1 MLLIKNL
8 LRSKGNIDMKQDKVR
23 KLEDKINKD
32 YNNITGIVVLKD
44 GKIQYEN
51 YFNGC
56 SSESTIHVYSV
67 TKSIVSILIGIAIDK
82 GYIKSVDQKVLDFFP
97 NYIVKKRE
105 KSIQNITLKN
115 LITMTAPYKYIIP
128 PYIKYFTSNDM
139 VNFSLNYLGGLGKIG
154 KFKYTPLIGPDI
166 LSGILVNATG
176 KSLLD
181 FARENLFTPLGIN
194 IDGNIRFNSKEEQLA
209 FNNATNISGWVVDSC
224 GINTAGWGL
233 ALSPMDMAKIGQ
245 LYLDAGIYNGKQI
258 VSTKWIKEST
268 TEHSRWKKLNLPYGY
283 LWWIN
288 NDIEDGFAA
297 MGDGG
302 NVIYVNKDRNIV
314 VAITSLFKRNVT
326 DRIDFI
332 KNYIEPIFE

>member
-1 MLLIKNL
+1 
-8 LRSKGNIDMKQDKVR
+8 
-23 KLEDKINKD
+23 
-32 YNNITGIVVLKD
+32 
-44 GKIQYEN
+44 
-51 YFNGC
+51 
-56 SSESTIHVYSV
+56 
-67 TKSIVSILIGIAIDK
+67 
-82 GYIKSVDQKVLDFFP
+82 
-97 NYIVKKRE
+97 
-105 KSIQNITLKN
+105 
-115 LITMTAPYKYIIP
+115 
-128 PYIKYFTSNDM
+128 M

-166 LSGILVNATG
+166 LSGILVNVTG

-194 IDGNIRFNSKEEQLA
+194 IYGNIRFNSKEEQLA

-233 ALSPMDMAKIGQ
+233 TLSSMDMAKIGK
-245 LYLDAGIYNGKQI
+245 LYLDGCIYNGKQI
-258 VSTKWIKEST
+258 VSRKWIEEST

>member
-1 MLLIKNL
+1 
-8 LRSKGNIDMKQDKVR
+8 MKQDKVR

-32 YNNITGIVVLKD
+32 YNNIAGIVVLKD
-44 GKIQYEN
+44 GEIQYEN

-56 SSESTIHVYSV
+56 SRESTIHIYSV

-82 GYIKSVDQKVLDFFP
+82 GYIKSVNQKVLDFFP

-139 VNFSLNYLGGLGKIG
+139 VNFSLDYLGGLGKIG

-166 LSGILVNATG
+166 LSGILANVTG
-176 KSLLD
+176 QSVLD

-194 IDGNIRFNSKEEQLA
+194 IYGNIRFNSKEEQLA

-233 ALSPMDMAKIGQ
+233 TLSSMDMAKIGQ
-245 LYLDAGIYNGKQI
+245 LYLDGGIYNGKQI
-258 VSTKWIKEST
+258 VSRKWIEEST

-332 KNYIEPIFE
+332 KNYIDPIFE

>member
-1 MLLIKNL
+1 
-8 LRSKGNIDMKQDKVR
+8 MKQDKVR

-139 VNFSLNYLGGLGKIG
+139 VNFSLDYLGGLGKIG

-233 ALSPMDMAKIGQ
+233 TLSSMDMAKIGQ
-245 LYLDAGIYNGKQI
+245 LYLDGGIYNGKQI

-332 KNYIEPIFE
+332 KNYIEPIF

>member
-1 MLLIKNL
+1 
-8 LRSKGNIDMKQDKVR
+8 MKEAKVIE
-23 KLEDKINKD
+23 LENKINKD
-32 YNNITGIVVLKD
+32 YNNITGVVVLKD

-56 SSESTIHVYSV
+56 SRESTIHIYSV

-82 GYIKSVDQKVLDFFP
+82 GYIKSVNQKVLDFFP
-97 NYIVKKRE
+97 DYIVKKRE
-105 KSIQNITLKN
+105 KTIHKITLKD
-115 LITMTAPYKYIIP
+115 LLTMTAPYKYIIP

-139 VNFSLNYLGGLGKIG
+139 VNFSLDYLGGLGKIG

-166 LSGILVNATG
+166 LSGILANVTG
-176 KSLLD
+176 QSVLD

-194 IDGNIRFNSKEEQLA
+194 IYGNIRFNSKEEQLA

-245 LYLDAGIYNGKQI
+245 LYLDGGIYNGEQI
-258 VSTKWIKEST
+258 VSTKWIDEST

>member
-1 MLLIKNL
+1 
-8 LRSKGNIDMKQDKVR
+8 MKQDKVR

-32 YNNITGIVVLKD
+32 YNNIAGIVVLKD
-44 GKIQYEN
+44 VEIQYEN

-56 SSESTIHVYSV
+56 SRESTIHIYSV

-166 LSGILVNATG
+166 LSGILANVTG
-176 KSLLD
+176 QSVLD

-194 IDGNIRFNSKEEQLA
+194 IYGNIRFNSKEEQLA

-233 ALSPMDMAKIGQ
+233 TLSSMDMAKIGK
-245 LYLDAGIYNGKQI
+245 LYLDGGIYNGKQI
-258 VSTKWIKEST
+258 VSRKWIEEST

>member
-1 MLLIKNL
+1 
-8 LRSKGNIDMKQDKVR
+8 MKEDKVIE
-23 KLEDKINKD
+23 LENKINKD
-32 YNNITGIVVLKD
+32 YNNITGVVVLKD
-44 GKIQYEN
+44 GEIQYEN

-56 SSESTIHVYSV
+56 TRESTVHVYSV

-82 GYIKSVDQKVLDFFP
+82 GYIKSVNQKVLDFFP

-105 KSIQNITLKN
+105 KTIYKITLKD
-115 LITMTAPYKYIIP
+115 LLTMTAPYKYIIP
-128 PYIKYFTSNDM
+128 PYVKYFTSDDM
-139 VNFSLNYLGGLGKIG
+139 VKFSLDYLGGLGKIG

-166 LSGILVNATG
+166 LSGILANVTG
-176 KSLLD
+176 QSVLD

-194 IDGNIRFNSKEEQLA
+194 IDGNISFNSKEDQLA

-233 ALSPMDMAKIGQ
+233 ALSSMDMAKIGK
-245 LYLDAGIYNGKQI
+245 LYLDGGIYNGKQI
-258 VSTKWIKEST
+258 VSTKWIEEST

-283 LWWIN
+283 LWWVN
-288 NDIEDGFAA
+288 NDKEKGFAA

-302 NVIYVNKDRNIV
+302 NVIYINKDKNIV

-326 DRIDFI
+326 DRIEFI
-332 KNYIEPIFE
+332 KEYIEPIFQ

>member
-1 MLLIKNL
+1 
-8 LRSKGNIDMKQDKVR
+8 MKQVKVIE
-23 KLEDKINKD
+23 LENKINKD
-32 YNNITGIVVLKD
+32 YNNITGVVVLKD
-44 GKIQYEN
+44 GEIQYEN

-56 SSESTIHVYSV
+56 TRESTVHVYSV

-82 GYIKSVDQKVLDFFP
+82 GYIKSVNQKVLDFFP

-105 KSIQNITLKN
+105 KTIYKITLKD
-115 LITMTAPYKYIIP
+115 LLTMTAPYKYIIP
-128 PYIKYFTSNDM
+128 PYIKYFTSEDM
-139 VNFSLNYLGGLGKIG
+139 VKFSLDYLGGLGKIG

-166 LSGILVNATG
+166 LSGILANVTG
-176 KSLLD
+176 QSVLD

-194 IDGNIRFNSKEEQLA
+194 IDGNISFNSKEDQLA

-233 ALSPMDMAKIGQ
+233 ALSSMDMAKIGK
-245 LYLDAGIYNGKQI
+245 LYLDGGIYNGKQI
-258 VSTKWIKEST
+258 VSTKWIEEST

-283 LWWIN
+283 LWWVN
-288 NDIEDGFAA
+288 NDKEKGFAA

-302 NVIYVNKDRNIV
+302 NVIYINKDKNIV

-326 DRIDFI
+326 DRIEFI
-332 KNYIEPIFE
+332 KEYIEPIFQ

>member
-1 MLLIKNL
+1 
-8 LRSKGNIDMKQDKVR
+8 MKQDKVR

-32 YNNITGIVVLKD
+32 YNNIAGIVVLKD
-44 GKIQYEN
+44 GEIQYEN

-56 SSESTIHVYSV
+56 SRESTIHIYSV

-233 ALSPMDMAKIGQ
+233 TLSSMDMAKIGQ
-245 LYLDAGIYNGKQI
+245 LYLDGGIYNGKQI

-268 TEHSRWKKLNLPYGY
+268 IEHSRWKKLNLPYGY

-332 KNYIEPIFE
+332 KNYIDPIFE

>member
-8 LRSKGNIDMKQDKVR
+8 LRVKGNIDMKQDKVR

-32 YNNITGIVVLKD
+32 YNNIAGIVVLKD
-44 GKIQYEN
+44 GEIQYEN

-56 SSESTIHVYSV
+56 SRESTIHIYSV

-115 LITMTAPYKYIIP
+115 LINMTAPYKYIIP

-166 LSGILVNATG
+166 LSGILANVTG
-176 KSLLD
+176 QSVLD
-181 FARENLFTPLGIN
+181 FAMENLFTPQGIN

-233 ALSPMDMAKIGQ
+233 TLSSMDMAKIGQ
-245 LYLDAGIYNGKQI
+245 FYFDGGIYNGKQI
-258 VSTKWIKEST
+258 VSRKWIEEST

-332 KNYIEPIFE
+332 KNYIEPIF

>member
-1 MLLIKNL
+1 
-8 LRSKGNIDMKQDKVR
+8 MKQDKVR

-32 YNNITGIVVLKD
+32 YNNIAGIVVLKD
-44 GKIQYEN
+44 GEIQYEN

-56 SSESTIHVYSV
+56 SRESTIHIYSV

-115 LITMTAPYKYIIP
+115 LINMTAPYKYIIP

-139 VNFSLNYLGGLGKIG
+139 VNFSLDYLGGLGKIG

-166 LSGILVNATG
+166 LSGILANVTG
-176 KSLLD
+176 QSVLD

-194 IDGNIRFNSKEEQLA
+194 IYGNIRFNSKEEQLA

-233 ALSPMDMAKIGQ
+233 TLSSMDMAKIGK
-245 LYLDAGIYNGKQI
+245 LYLDGGIYNGKQI
-258 VSTKWIKEST
+258 VSRKWIEEST

>member
-1 MLLIKNL
+1 
-8 LRSKGNIDMKQDKVR
+8 MKQDKVR

-32 YNNITGIVVLKD
+32 YNNIAGIVVLKD
-44 GKIQYEN
+44 GEIQYEN

-56 SSESTIHVYSV
+56 SRESTIHIYSV

-115 LITMTAPYKYIIP
+115 LINMTAPYKYIIP

-166 LSGILVNATG
+166 LSGILANVTG
-176 KSLLD
+176 QSVLD

-194 IDGNIRFNSKEEQLA
+194 IYGNIRFNSKEEQLA

-245 LYLDAGIYNGKQI
+245 LYLDGGIYNGKQI
-258 VSTKWIKEST
+258 VSTKWIKDST

>member
-1 MLLIKNL
+1 
-8 LRSKGNIDMKQDKVR
+8 MKEAKVIE
-23 KLEDKINKD
+23 LENKINKD
-32 YNNITGIVVLKD
+32 YNNITGVVVLKD

-56 SSESTIHVYSV
+56 SRESTIHVYSV

-82 GYIKSVDQKVLDFFP
+82 GYIKSVNQKVLDFFP
-97 NYIVKKRE
+97 DYIVKKRE
-105 KSIQNITLKN
+105 KTIHKITLKD
-115 LITMTAPYKYIIP
+115 LLTMTAPYKYIIP

-139 VNFSLNYLGGLGKIG
+139 VNFSLDYLGGLGKIG

-166 LSGILVNATG
+166 LSGILANVTG
-176 KSLLD
+176 QSVLD

-194 IDGNIRFNSKEEQLA
+194 IYGNIRFNSKEEQLA

-233 ALSPMDMAKIGQ
+233 TLSSMDMAKIGQ
-245 LYLDAGIYNGKQI
+245 LYLDGGIYNGKQI
-258 VSTKWIKEST
+258 VSRKWIEEST